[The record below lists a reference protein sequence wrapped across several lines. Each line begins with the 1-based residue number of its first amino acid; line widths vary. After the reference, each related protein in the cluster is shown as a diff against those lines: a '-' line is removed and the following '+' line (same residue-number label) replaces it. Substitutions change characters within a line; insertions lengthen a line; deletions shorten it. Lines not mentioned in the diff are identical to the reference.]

1 MALMEWNDNFLIGVQ
16 EVDRQHRH
24 LVEILNRVHAGML
37 AGNPPREMMRVMQD
51 LVNYT
56 KYHFDAEERAMRNAG
71 YPGLAEHQ
79 EKHRAMVAK
88 VEAFSLEMISGK
100 ATVTMRLMVFLKE
113 WLAKHILETDKRFGE
128 YVGKKQAA

>member
-1 MALMEWNDNFLIGVQ
+1 MALLEWNDSLLIGVE

-24 LVEILNRVHAGML
+24 LVDILNRVHAGMQ

-56 KYHFDAEERAMRNAG
+56 RYHFDAEERAMRNAG
-71 YPGLAEHQ
+71 YPELAAHQ
-79 EKHRAMVAK
+79 AKHRAMVAK
-88 VEAFSLEMISGK
+88 VEAFSQEMMSGK

-113 WLAKHILETDKRFGE
+113 WLAKHILETDRKFGD